1 VALRFATDHN
11 LPEPILAAVEEYVPF
26 EAVRIKS
33 IDERLVDSADDW
45 QVLLAVHQ
53 AGLDGLITLDAA
65 MTKLPREIAVL
76 HQTQLTLVAVE
87 SATHDP
93 LRAMGEVLVR
103 ADHFARMHSP
113 TKPQL
118 FVFRRPP
125 FHGPDTAWAALE
137 RIAKREGQ
145 RAEDLYEAARLTD
158 SELETRALDLERR
171 SPP

>member
-1 VALRFATDHN
+1 MALRFATDHN
-11 LPEPILAAVEEYVPF
+11 LPEPILAAVEEYLPF
-26 EAVRIKS
+26 EPVRIKS

-53 AGLDGLITLDAA
+53 AGLHGLITLDSA
-65 MTKLPREIAVL
+65 MTKLPREIAVV
-76 HQTQLTLVAVE
+76 HQTRLTLVAVE

-103 ADHFARMHSP
+103 ADHFVRMHSP

-125 FHGPDTAWAALE
+125 FRGPETAWVAMK
-137 RIAKREGQ
+137 RIAKREG
-145 RAEDLYEAARLTD
+145 RSAEDLYEAMRLSDT
-158 SELETRALDLERR
+158 ELATRALDLARG
-171 SPP
+171 SP